1 MRLTRA
7 TGPLLAASLV
17 LLAGACGDDAGTATD
32 AGDQSTD
39 GPAQESAEPSG
50 QPSLIDFG
58 DEPAVEGR
66 YKAVALQAVDDDL
79 ITMVPTTLPDGWS
92 TVGGGYRPEPQW
104 WHMEFTAPTGDVTLD
119 QMPGT
124 AEEVLA
130 DQDLEAGDAVD
141 LSDWGTGEWS
151 AHEHQGATVLTY
163 DLKGSTVV
171 LQGADVETVRALA
184 ESLLPAE
191 DAGEQDG

>member
-7 TGPLLAASLV
+7 TGPALGLSLV
-17 LLAGACGDDAGTATD
+17 MLVGACGEESSDAD
-32 AGDQSTD
+32 
-39 GPAQESAEPSG
+39 AEPSTDSSASES
-50 QPSLIDFG
+50 PETSKPVEPIDFG
-58 DEPAVEGR
+58 TEPKLRPR
-66 YKAVALQAVDDDL
+66 YKKAALRATDDDL
-79 ITMVPTTLPDGWS
+79 ITMVPTVLPDGWE
-92 TVGGGYRPEPQW
+92 TLGGGYVRDPQW

-151 AHEHQGATVLTY
+151 TWDHDGATVLTY

-171 LQGADVETVRALA
+171 LQGPDVETVRGLA

-191 DAGEQDG
+191 DAVEQDG